1 MLLRAFLLSLFVLLF
16 VSYGVS
22 DAQTTGQ
29 TRNNSNTF
37 QVFDG
42 TVFDTP
48 DYGSLGGCSVSG
60 QMQYSGG
67 TMRFCNGSTWRNLD
81 SGVNN
86 GGCSTAGQIR
96 RNTTWLEFC
105 NGTNWRKINPTHID
119 GACLNEGASNN
130 LCNDGTAN
138 DAAIADTSAQWRW
151 RCDGLYGGSNSGTC
165 YKNKPINGV
174 CTNEGASNNLCSAGI
189 ANDGAISDTSAQWR
203 WRCDGQYGGSNSGTC
218 YKNKPVNGVCNNA
231 TRNACSAGTSNDGA
245 IADTSVYW
253 RWRCDGQYGGS
264 NSGTCQKNKPVNG
277 VCNNATRNAC
287 SAGTSNDG
295 AIADTTAQWRWRCD
309 GQYGG
314 SNSGTCAKNKA
325 SCSATTI
332 SNCSLGAIASGSSTG
347 SCAGGYSGSCS
358 YLCNNGAWSANSNSC
373 ALTPVN
379 GVCNNATRNACSAG
393 TPNDGAIAD
402 TTAQWRWRCDGQ
414 NGGSNSGTCAKNKAS
429 CSATTISNCSLGAT
443 ASGGSTG
450 SCASGYTGSCNY
462 TCNNGTWSSNSNS
475 CAFGG
480 GGTCTGPTGG
490 TMFNNSCGNYSGYA
504 CDHICCGGTVYTMNC
519 GAAHTFD
526 GICGNDCSSLPPPSC
541 KTTDCVAGAGVPG
554 CNVGTVSNAY
564 NPNTEGMNCTWKC
577 NYAGSSVSC
586 SSTIPAGGCFAA
598 GTYVS
603 MSDGSF
609 KAIEEINIGESVKGM
624 DGAHNVVEEV
634 LIHNF
639 EENTLY
645 AFNGGAFFVTAE
657 HPFMTEEGWKAIDPE
672 LTINR
677 NADFVEQYGKPNVLK
692 VGDVLIKENGKK
704 MLIETIESRDR
715 YPTKM
720 PVYNLR
726 VNGNSTYYAD
736 GYLVHNK

>member
-379 GVCNNATRNACSAG
+379 GVCNNASRNACSAG
-393 TPNDGAIAD
+393 VSNDGAISD
-402 TTAQWRWRCDGQ
+402 TTTHYRWRCDGQ
-414 NGGSNSGTCAKNKAS
+414 NGGSNSGTCSITRPGVCGSAAGGSAVPSQPTSNQCSYGTYTDLSDTGSYWQWRCNGNPNSGTCQRARSAAVVNGACGPADGSTTLTGMPSGAQACSAGNFVAGFSFPNPRTGTTMYSWTCEGTGGGSDDS
-429 CSATTISNCSLGAT
+429 CSGSGAGGGSCFEGNCVRRAGSNCDT
-443 ASGGSTG
+443 V
-450 SCASGYTGSCNY
+450 
-462 TCNNGTWSSNSNS
+462 
-475 CAFGG
+475 
-480 GGTCTGPTGG
+480 
-490 TMFNNSCGNYSGYA
+490 
-504 CDHICCGGTVYTMNC
+504 CCGGSEINLNC
-519 GAAHTFD
+519 GGFPKTFD
-526 GICGNDCSSLPPPSC
+526 ELC
-541 KTTDCVAGAGVPG
+541 
-554 CNVGTVSNAY
+554 
-564 NPNTEGMNCTWKC
+564 
-577 NYAGSSVSC
+577 
-586 SSTIPAGGCFAA
+586 
-598 GTYVS
+598 
-603 MSDGSF
+603 
-609 KAIEEINIGESVKGM
+609 
-624 DGAHNVVEEV
+624 
-634 LIHNF
+634 
-639 EENTLY
+639 
-645 AFNGGAFFVTAE
+645 
-657 HPFMTEEGWKAIDPE
+657 MTPC
-672 LTINR
+672 
-677 NADFVEQYGKPNVLK
+677 P
-692 VGDVLIKENGKK
+692 
-704 MLIETIESRDR
+704 
-715 YPTKM
+715 
-720 PVYNLR
+720 
-726 VNGNSTYYAD
+726 
-736 GYLVHNK
+736 

>member
-218 YKNKPVNGVCNNA
+218 YKNKPVNGVCNNSVQ
-231 TRNACSAGTSNDGA
+231 NGCSTGVANDGA

-325 SCSATTI
+325 SCGATTI
-332 SNCSLGAIASGSSTG
+332 SNCSLAARASGSSAG
-347 SCAGGYSGSCS
+347 SCAGGYSGSCN
-358 YLCNNGAWSANSNSC
+358 YTCNNGTWNANSNSC

-393 TPNDGAIAD
+393 SSNDGAIAD

-429 CSATTISNCSLGAT
+429 CSATTIGNCSLGAT

-450 SCASGYTGSCNY
+450 SCASGYSGSCNY
-462 TCNNGTWSSNSNS
+462 TCNNGTWSANSNS
-475 CAFGG
+475 CSAASRCWSHPSYSQCLLNGSCTGSGSSSTKCGSPLTTTTVYCQPTTDGECVSSVSSVNGSCGPADGSSSLTGMPSGTQACSAGTFVSGTTLGPLPRTGETIYNWTCEGSGGGSDATCQGSGTGG
-480 GGTCTGPTGG
+480 GGGGGCTCVSTNTG
-490 TMFNNSCGNYSGYA
+490 C
-504 CDHICCGGTVYTMNC
+504 
-519 GAAHTFD
+519 
-526 GICGNDCSSLPPPSC
+526 PP
-541 KTTDCVAGAGVPG
+541 
-554 CNVGTVSNAY
+554 
-564 NPNTEGMNCTWKC
+564 
-577 NYAGSSVSC
+577 GSSPFPTAFYELC
-586 SSTIPAGGCFAA
+586 CYDPDTGIGC
-598 GTYVS
+598 
-603 MSDGSF
+603 
-609 KAIEEINIGESVKGM
+609 
-624 DGAHNVVEEV
+624 
-634 LIHNF
+634 
-639 EENTLY
+639 
-645 AFNGGAFFVTAE
+645 
-657 HPFMTEEGWKAIDPE
+657 
-672 LTINR
+672 
-677 NADFVEQYGKPNVLK
+677 
-692 VGDVLIKENGKK
+692 
-704 MLIETIESRDR
+704 
-715 YPTKM
+715 
-720 PVYNLR
+720 
-726 VNGNSTYYAD
+726 
-736 GYLVHNK
+736 